1 MIRPIISDLPDA
13 GCRIL
18 SLLFVVIVLLY
29 YSKYIFIV
37 LVYPEYMGIDKRGV
51 LRGKC
56 TECECDEFESVNSIV
71 CEYCG
76 HPPVKHENLSEV
88 LSPPAKKRFVS
99 ASNNV
104 SQPLCDS
111 TQVPLDPTRVV
122 PDLSSAA
129 IKSNVAVSG
138 LLERC
143 CDSAPTVSDSVV
155 QSDLPEE
162 VCDSSHSASDPV
174 VPTADSTA
182 SVFDSVTIASTN
194 SQTSS
199 EYPLAAKNVISFL
212 KKTVSKEEGE
222 LTAPVSRYTLSITEE
237 GKLKVTCQV
246 CKKDVLVGDT
256 KHSRVQNLKVH
267 LDSREHQL
275 QLAILEN
282 EQEYPGSIKASFSEI
297 DQAFP
302 RVFLLTH
309 KGAFCRVCSNT
320 TISLSGQRNPFGN
333 AKQHV
338 ESKGHKT
345 KMRGSSTVSSK
356 DISSYF
362 LTPPQKK

>member
-1 MIRPIISDLPDA
+1 M
-13 GCRIL
+13 
-18 SLLFVVIVLLY
+18 
-29 YSKYIFIV
+29 FIV
-37 LVYPEYMGIDKRGV
+37 LVYPEDMGVDKRGV

-56 TECECDEFESVNSIV
+56 TECECEEFESVNSIV

-76 HPPVKHENLSEV
+76 HPPVKHENQSEI
-88 LSPPAKKRFVS
+88 LSPPAKKRLVS
-99 ASNNV
+99 V
-104 SQPLCDS
+104 SSTITQPLCDS
-111 TQVPLDPTRVV
+111 TQVPLDPTRAV
-122 PDLSSAA
+122 PDLSSEV
-129 IKSNVAVSG
+129 IKSNVGVSG

-143 CDSAPTVSDSVV
+143 CDSAHTYTVSDSVV
-155 QSDLPEE
+155 EAGLSAV
-162 VCDSSHSASDPV
+162 VCASSHSASDPV

-182 SVFDSVTIASTN
+182 SVSGSVTIASTS
-194 SQTSS
+194 SQISS

-212 KKTVSKEEGE
+212 KKTVSKEEGN
-222 LTAPVSRYTLSITEE
+222 LSTPVSRYTLSITED
-237 GKLKVTCQV
+237 GKLMVTCEV

-282 EQEYPGSIKASFSEI
+282 EQDYPASITASFREI
-297 DQAFP
+297 DQAFQ
-302 RVFLLTH
+302 RVFLLTQ

-345 KMRGSSTVSSK
+345 KMHGSSIVSNK
-356 DISSYF
+356 DSSSYF
-362 LTPPQKK
+362 LAPSQKK

>member
-1 MIRPIISDLPDA
+1 MFL
-13 GCRIL
+13 
-18 SLLFVVIVLLY
+18 
-29 YSKYIFIV
+29 V
-37 LVYPEYMGIDKRGV
+37 LVYPEDMGVDKRGI

-76 HPPVKHENLSEV
+76 HPPVKHENQSEV
-88 LSPPAKKRFVS
+88 LSPPAKKRLVS
-99 ASNNV
+99 VSNNIT
-104 SQPLCDS
+104 QPLCDS
-111 TQVPLDPTRVV
+111 TQVPLDGTRAAS
-122 PDLSSAA
+122 DLSSAI

-143 CDSAPTVSDSVV
+143 CHSAHTVSDSVV
-155 QSDLPEE
+155 EAGLSEE
-162 VCDSSHSASDPV
+162 VCDSSHSSHSPSDPV

-182 SVFDSVTIASTN
+182 PISDSVTIASTN

-212 KKTVSKEEGE
+212 KKTVSKEEGD
-222 LTAPVSRYTLSITEE
+222 LSNPFSRYKLSITED
-237 GKLKVTCQV
+237 GKLKVTCEV

-282 EQEYPGSIKASFSEI
+282 EQDYPSSITASFREI

-338 ESKGHKT
+338 ESKGH
-345 KMRGSSTVSSK
+345 
-356 DISSYF
+356 
-362 LTPPQKK
+362 

>member
-1 MIRPIISDLPDA
+1 M
-13 GCRIL
+13 
-18 SLLFVVIVLLY
+18 FV
-29 YSKYIFIV
+29 V
-37 LVYPEYMGIDKRGV
+37 LVYTENMGIDKRGV

-56 TECECDEFESVNSIV
+56 TECECEEFESVNSIV

-76 HPPVKHENLSEV
+76 HPPVKHENQSEV
-88 LSPPAKKRFVS
+88 LSPPAKKRFLSV
-99 ASNNV
+99 SNNI

-111 TQVPLDPTRVV
+111 TQIPLDPSSPV
-122 PDLSSAA
+122 PDLSSAV
-129 IKSNVAVSG
+129 IKSNVPVSG
-138 LLERC
+138 LLEPC
-143 CDSAPTVSDSVV
+143 CASAHTVSDSVV
-155 QSDLPEE
+155 RAALSEE
-162 VCDSSHSASDPV
+162 DCDSSHSASDPV
-174 VPTADSTA
+174 VPTADATA
-182 SVFDSVTIASTN
+182 SVSDSVTIVITN
-194 SQTSS
+194 SQTSSESRS

-212 KKTVSKEEGE
+212 KKTVSKEEGD
-222 LTAPVSRYTLSITEE
+222 LSTPVSRYTLSITEE
-237 GKLKVTCQV
+237 GKLKVTCEV

-282 EQEYPGSIKASFSEI
+282 EQDYPASITASFREI

-338 ESKGHKT
+338 ESKGHKA
-345 KMRGSSTVSSK
+345 KM
-356 DISSYF
+356 
-362 LTPPQKK
+362 